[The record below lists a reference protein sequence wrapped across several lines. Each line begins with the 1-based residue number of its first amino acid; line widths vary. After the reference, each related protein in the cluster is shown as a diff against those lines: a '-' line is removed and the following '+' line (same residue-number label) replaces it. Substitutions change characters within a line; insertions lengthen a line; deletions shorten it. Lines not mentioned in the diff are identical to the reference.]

1 MLKAFFRAVIAGT
14 VAGTAF
20 PVIILAIM
28 ILGSSSSPTD
38 LRAMVVIS
46 LATVLI
52 PLGLVVAS
60 AFTLGIPATFALKRL
75 RWENEP
81 AYLFVGAISGF
92 VVPCAILAIA
102 EGDPTVA
109 LRGLPAGAI
118 GAFSGAITARSW
130 WRSYRE
136 ERANDS

>member
-1 MLKAFFRAVIAGT
+1 LKALLRAVIAGT

-20 PVIILAIM
+20 PVIILAVM
-28 ILGSSSSPTD
+28 ILGSSSSPSD
-38 LRAMVVIS
+38 LRAMIGIS

-52 PLGLVVAS
+52 PFGLVAAS
-60 AFTLGIPATFALKRL
+60 AIALGIPATLALKWL

-81 AYLFVGAISGF
+81 VYLCVGAISGF
-92 VVPCAILAIA
+92 VVPCSVLAFA
-102 EGDPTVA
+102 EGDASVA
-109 LRGLPAGAI
+109 LRTLPAGVI

-136 ERANDS
+136 ERANGS